1 MGERERGWIKSGR
14 EIERVDKEWE
24 RDREGG

>member
-14 EIERVDKEWE
+14 EIEGADKEWE
-24 RDREGG
+24 RERGGG